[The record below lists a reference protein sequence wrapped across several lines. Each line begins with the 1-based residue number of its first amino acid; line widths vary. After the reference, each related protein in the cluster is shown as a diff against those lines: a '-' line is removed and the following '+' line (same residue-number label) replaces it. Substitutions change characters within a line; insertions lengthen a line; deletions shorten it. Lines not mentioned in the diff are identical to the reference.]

1 MAFQSRAGRGPAA
14 LLAAATLALAG
25 AAAAGTARVVSLR
38 EAIETAF
45 EHSPNITYSRL
56 RLEGSEA
63 RLRAQEAGLKTQL
76 RLTLEPITYSNLD
89 QFDDYF
95 STWYSSENTSSSGTF
110 TIEQPLKWTDGTLSL
125 NNGLTWQDSY
135 SEAGD
140 RESTTW
146 QNRLYLQLQQPLFTY
161 NRTRMELEELELDF
175 ENRRLQ
181 YAIDR
186 LAIEQSVMTNFFGV
200 YSQKMQV
207 DINRDA
213 LETDREAY
221 RIMQGKYEAG
231 IGRQSDLSQAE
242 VDMLSS
248 EISYRNSRVSLAGAL
263 DAFKKLIG
271 LPLDEEVDVDEDI
284 SFAPVGVDL
293 EFAVRHGVENRMELR
308 QQRIQIEQAYNAV
321 VQASTTNE
329 FRGDLVL
336 RYGTTGTDEEFERIY
351 DTPTQ
356 DQYVGVQFDIP
367 LWDWGRRK
375 NTIRASETSLESSRL
390 QLEDQKNGIII
401 EIRDSYR
408 RLENLEAQI
417 ALARKRVESAE
428 QTYEVNLELYRGGSI
443 DSRELGLSR
452 QTLSSARM
460 NELNALIDYKL
471 QLLDLKI
478 KTLWDFEKDRPALE
492 NDTQGV

>member
-1 MAFQSRAGRGPAA
+1 MARRSIPGAIPALGIAAALALSGPAP
-14 LLAAATLALAG
+14 TG
-25 AAAAGTARVVSLR
+25 AAAALSLR
-38 EAIETAF
+38 EALESAF
-45 EHSPNITYSRL
+45 ERSPNIIYSRL
-56 RLEGSEA
+56 RLERSEA
-63 RLRAQEAGLKTQL
+63 LLRAREAGLKTQL
-76 RLTLEPITYSNLD
+76 RLTLDPIVYSNVN

-95 STWYSSENTSSSGTF
+95 STWYRSENTTSSGTL
-110 TIEQPLKWTDGTLSL
+110 TIEQPLAWTDGTLSL
-125 NNGLTWQDSY
+125 NNGLSWRDSY

-161 NRTRMELEELELDF
+161 NRTRMELEELQLDF

-186 LAIEQSVMTNFFGV
+186 LGIEQTVMTNFFNV

-207 DINRDA
+207 DINREA

-248 EISYRNSRVSLAGAL
+248 EISYRNSSVSLAGAL
-263 DAFKKLIG
+263 DQFKKLIG
-271 LPLDEEVDVDEDI
+271 IPIDEEIDVDEDI
-284 SFAPVGVDL
+284 SFAPVGVDPG
-293 EFAVRHGVENRMELR
+293 FAVRHGLENRLELR
-308 QQRIQIEQAYNAV
+308 QQQISIRQAYNAV
-321 VQASTTNE
+321 VEASTTNE

-336 RYGTTGTDEEFERIY
+336 RYGTTGTDEEFERMY

-375 NTIRASETSLESSRL
+375 NTIRASETSLETGEQ
-390 QLEDQKNGIII
+390 QLEDLRNDIVI
-401 EIRDSYR
+401 EVRDSCR
-408 RLENLEAQI
+408 RLENLESQI
-417 ALARKRVESAE
+417 DLARKRVESAE
-428 QTYEVNLELYRGGSI
+428 QTYEVNLELYRSGSI

-460 NELNALIDYKL
+460 NEVNALIDYKL

-478 KTLWDFEKDRPALE
+478 KTLWDFEKDRPALAT
-492 NDTQGV
+492 DMQGE

>member
-1 MAFQSRAGRGPAA
+1 MSFRSCAMRGPAA
-14 LLAAATLALAG
+14 LLLAAAVALPAPAAAG
-25 AAAAGTARVVSLR
+25 AARVLSLR
-38 EAIETAF
+38 EALAAAF
-45 EHSPNITYSRL
+45 DNSPSMKYSRL
-56 RLEGSEA
+56 RLEGSES

-76 RLTLEPITYSNLD
+76 RLTLQPITYSNVN
-89 QFDDYF
+89 QFDDFF
-95 STWYSSENTSSSGTF
+95 STWYRSENTSSSGTF
-110 TIEQPLKWTDGTLSL
+110 TVEQPLKWTDGVLSL
-125 NNGLTWQDSY
+125 NNDLSWQDSY

-186 LAIEQSVMTNFFGV
+186 LSVEQTVMMNFFNV
-200 YSQKMQV
+200 YSLKMQL

-213 LETDREAY
+213 SETDRENY
-221 RIMQGKYEAG
+221 GIMKGKFEAG

-248 EISYRNSRVSLAGAL
+248 EISYRNSQVSLARAL
-263 DAFKKLIG
+263 DDFKVLIG
-271 LPLDEEVDVDEDI
+271 LPLEEEIDIDEDV

-293 EFAVRHGVENRMELR
+293 EFAVGHGLENRMELR
-308 QQRIQIEQAYNAV
+308 QQQISIQQAYNNV
-321 VQASTTNE
+321 VRNSTTNE

-336 RYGTTGTDEEFERIY
+336 RYGTTGTDETFERMY

-375 NTIRASETSLESSRL
+375 NTIRASETGVEIGLQ
-390 QLEDQKNGIII
+390 QLEDQKNNIII

-408 RLENLEAQI
+408 KLENLGAQI
-417 ALARKRVESAE
+417 DLARKRVRSAE

-452 QTLSSARM
+452 QTLSSSRM
-460 NELNALIDYKL
+460 NEVNALIDYKL

-478 KTLWDFEKDRPALE
+478 KTLWDFEKDGPALE
-492 NDTQGV
+492 TDTQGE